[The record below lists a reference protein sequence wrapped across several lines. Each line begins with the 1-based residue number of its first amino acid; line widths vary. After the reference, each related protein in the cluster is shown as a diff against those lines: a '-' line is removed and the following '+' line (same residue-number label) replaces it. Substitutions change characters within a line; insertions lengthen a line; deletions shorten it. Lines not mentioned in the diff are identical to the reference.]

1 MGMGCWATPAG
12 LRLSCCVLRA
22 LYVSLSSQQTKSRP
36 FLKILFPPSVV
47 ETPKGLSLRRSS
59 RADSRLGDH
68 FQYCQPV
75 GRYGA
80 RSSNLCVRCP
90 PRGLPARLTDTCF
103 GGQLQPRASGK
114 GQLGLAL
121 FTGSWMATLSVKI
134 RSNRNRLK
142 NCCPA
147 H

>member
-59 RADSRLGDH
+59 RADSR
-68 FQYCQPV
+68 QPV

-80 RSSNLCVRCP
+80 RSSNPCVRCP
-90 PRGLPARLTDTCF
+90 TRGLPARLTDTCF
-103 GGQLQPRASGK
+103 GGQLQPRGSGK
-114 GQLGLAL
+114 GQFGFAL